1 MDNFRCRSCG
11 IKWSY
16 FVNSNVACNDNSRP
30 YGAHN
35 FDFMSPVNNSKSQK
49 RTMGPRK
56 LRKDGLYFSKSKFL
70 HGVTDLC
77 IYAESN

>member
-35 FDFMSPVNNSKSQK
+35 FDFTSPVNNSKSQK
-49 RTMGPRK
+49 D
-56 LRKDGLYFSKSKFL
+56 DGAKKIKEGRIIFK
-70 HGVTDLC
+70 
-77 IYAESN
+77 